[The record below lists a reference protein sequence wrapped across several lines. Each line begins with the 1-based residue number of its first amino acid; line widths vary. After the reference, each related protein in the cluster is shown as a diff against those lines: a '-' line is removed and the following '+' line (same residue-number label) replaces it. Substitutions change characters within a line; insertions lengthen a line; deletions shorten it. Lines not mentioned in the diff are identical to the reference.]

1 MNSAYWAIV
10 IGLLLT
16 TLAIASSWM
25 ERLPL
30 SMAMLYMAVG
40 FAVGPAAWGLLDID
54 LHRHAQII
62 EHIAEIALLISL
74 FSAGMKLGVPLLD
87 RRWLLPFRLATIGML
102 ATALLTTLLGMWWLH
117 LPCAA
122 ALLLAAIVAPT
133 DPVLAAGV
141 QVADRTDRDRL
152 RFSLTGEGGLNDA
165 TALPLLVL
173 ALDLLGPNPGDRW
186 WLRWLLVDVFWSL
199 AAGLVIGG
207 VLGKCIGALVVHLR
221 VKQQEA
227 IGLDEFLAL
236 GLIALSYGSA
246 MLLHASGFL
255 AVFAAGIML
264 QHARKEPD
272 AATLVHFL
280 EGETRSR
287 EAAKKL
293 ATHPEHAGTF
303 MMKAVRGFN
312 EQLEHVGEVVV
323 VLTVGALLAC
333 ISVRADILVFA
344 ALLFLIIRPLSVWF
358 SLWRAPVIADQR
370 LLISWFGIRG
380 IGSVYYLML
389 TVDRGLPSDILE
401 PLIVAVLTTVTCSII
416 AHGVSVTPL
425 MQSYTRQHP
434 RWRRRESRHR
444 R

>member
-1 MNSAYWAIV
+1 MNIAHWAIV

-30 SMAMLYMAVG
+30 SMAMLYLAVG
-40 FAVGPAAWGLLDID
+40 FAIGPAAWGLLDID
-54 LHRHAQII
+54 LHRHARII
-62 EHIAEIALLISL
+62 EHLAEIALLISL

-87 RRWLLPFRLATIGML
+87 RRWLLPLRLATIGML
-102 ATALLTTLLGMWWLH
+102 ATVLLTALLGMWWLN
-117 LPCAA
+117 LPLAT

-165 TALPLLVL
+165 TALPLLIL
-173 ALDLLGPNPGDRW
+173 ALDLLGSASGDRW
-186 WLRWLLVDVFWSL
+186 WLRWLLVDVGWSL

-207 VLGKCIGALVVHLR
+207 VLGKCIGTLVVHLR

-227 IGLDEFLAL
+227 VGLDEFLAL
-236 GLIALSYGSA
+236 GLIALSYGIA
-246 MLLHASGFL
+246 ILAHASGFL

-272 AATLVHFL
+272 AATLVDFL

-312 EQLEHVGEVVV
+312 EQLEHVGEVAV
-323 VLTVGALLAC
+323 VLVVGALLAW
-333 ISVRADILVFA
+333 VTLRTDILVFA
-344 ALLFLIIRPLSVWF
+344 GLLFFVIRPLSVWL
-358 SLWRAPVIADQR
+358 SLWRAPVISAQR

-380 IGSVYYLML
+380 IGSIYYLML
-389 TVDRGLPSDILE
+389 AVDRHLPPAQLE
-401 PLIVAVLTTVTCSII
+401 LLIVAVLSTVACSII

-425 MQSYTRQHP
+425 MRLYTRQHV
-434 RWRRRESRHR
+434 RWRRRGR
-444 R
+444 